1 MQNAGIRRI
10 FIVAGIVSLF
20 VSYLGVWIRFI
31 NDPVERTGADF
42 IHFYSA
48 GRIAQSEGA
57 SQVYDLVLQQKIE
70 EQQVGFP
77 LAPGQVLPYNHL
89 PFLIPMLQTIVSPD
103 YVNSFYR
110 WVLIM
115 VTIFMTGI
123 IVLGRILTESS
134 MDRRSIFLAS
144 IGSFLFL
151 PLFFSLMNG
160 QDTAFLFLGA
170 AIWMYGL
177 VTKREMIAGLGL
189 SLTTVRPHI
198 ALILALPML
207 FSYRKAFM
215 GFVIGSGILA
225 LISFLI
231 IGVDGTRE
239 FIDIILISAGGEWYG
254 MKQYAMYNLIGILM
268 RILPW
273 LEAST
278 IRAIGWIVYGI
289 TIIILSIF
297 WARSKNLEAGKIGL
311 TVILALFTVPHL
323 HFHDLTLLLIPIYEL
338 IHYSA
343 ENARLKTSIATVLPI
358 AISLLLL
365 LGNISPLLQYT
376 FPYFIMII
384 LIVYPYYSK
393 HRTSIFIRL
402 HRS

>member
-1 MQNAGIRRI
+1 MQTSGLRRI

-57 SQVYDLVLQQKIE
+57 GQVYDLALQQKIE
-70 EQQVGFP
+70 EQQVGFL

-89 PFLIPMLQTIVSPD
+89 PFLIPILQTIVGPD

-110 WVLIM
+110 WVIIM
-115 VTIFMTGI
+115 FTLFMTGI
-123 IVLGRILTESS
+123 IILGRILTDHG
-134 MDRRSIFLAS
+134 MDDKSIFLAS

-151 PLFFSLMNG
+151 PFFFSLMNG
-160 QDTAFLFLGA
+160 QDTAILFLGA

-198 ALILALPML
+198 ALILALPMV
-207 FSYRKAFM
+207 FSYRKVFM

-273 LEAST
+273 LEAAT
-278 IRAIGWIVYGI
+278 IRAMGWIVYGT
-289 TIIILSIF
+289 TIIALCIYWS
-297 WARSKNLEAGKIGL
+297 RSKGLEGGKIGL

-343 ENARLKTSIATVLPI
+343 GNDRLKTSIATVLPI
-358 AISLLLL
+358 AISLFLL

-376 FPYFIMII
+376 FPYLIMIA
-384 LIVYPYYSK
+384 LIAYPYYSK
-393 HRTSIFIRL
+393 HRTAIS
-402 HRS
+402 